1 MVGDPNLWDN
11 RGGLVKVFRCAKS
24 SSVIVFRGILFALK
38 EGSNLNTV
46 KYTLDEFVHDM
57 EGLVA
62 AVAESNIMLDTG
74 GQDPSQTPIRRR
86 RAY

>member
-1 MVGDPNLWDN
+1 
-11 RGGLVKVFRCAKS
+11 
-24 SSVIVFRGILFALK
+24 
-38 EGSNLNTV
+38 LNPV

-62 AVAESNIMLDTG
+62 AVAESNIMLDTD

>member
-1 MVGDPNLWDN
+1 M
-11 RGGLVKVFRCAKS
+11 
-24 SSVIVFRGILFALK
+24 
-38 EGSNLNTV
+38 NTV

-62 AVAESNIMLDTG
+62 AGAESNIMLYTG